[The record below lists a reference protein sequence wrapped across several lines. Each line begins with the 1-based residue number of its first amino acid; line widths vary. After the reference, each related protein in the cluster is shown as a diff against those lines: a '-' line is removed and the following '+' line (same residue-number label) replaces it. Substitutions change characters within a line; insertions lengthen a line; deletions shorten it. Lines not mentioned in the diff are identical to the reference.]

1 MADEKVLDYHDILLR
16 GADVELLRGPD
27 WLNDQIISFFFEYLQ
42 EDKHK
47 GEDVPGIVAP
57 LGLAARRLVLLAV
70 NNNPYADEA
79 GGGSHWSLLAFH
91 RSLEGFVHYDS
102 MANANESMARQVAA
116 ALWPLMGV
124 HGEKINFR
132 AGRTPQQH
140 NGVDC
145 GVHVAAS
152 ADVLCAAYSTGEEAE
167 AALGERVAAAVHTW
181 REETLELI
189 TRLSK
194 SGPG

>member
-1 MADEKVLDYHDILLR
+1 MTFLIAN
-16 GADVELLRGPD
+16 G
-27 WLNDQIISFFFEYLQ
+27 
-42 EDKHK
+42 

-116 ALWPLMGV
+116 A
-124 HGEKINFR
+124 
-132 AGRTPQQH
+132 
-140 NGVDC
+140 
-145 GVHVAAS
+145 
-152 ADVLCAAYSTGEEAE
+152 VLCAAYSTGEEAE

>member
-1 MADEKVLDYHDILLR
+1 VLLIG
-16 GADVELLRGPD
+16 GAMTFLIANG
-27 WLNDQIISFFFEYLQ
+27 
-42 EDKHK
+42 